1 MHEHRECYRF
11 PTRGTAKYLRNSS
24 TDWYACFITN
34 FSSQGI
40 GIGIPCNDNI
50 RIGSNLELTAIIHP
64 LSTPIT
70 ITGTIMWCDE
80 FNGYYDYDLV
90 VGIKCREITPVKKW
104 NLLGYAYSHCYVK
117 SNNIV
122 TCNTGR
128 PSTRKKEL
136 APLDHMVN
144 NLVEQY
150 ALVENIMNIRARI
163 TVTVNNQGWLKLSKS
178 QRYAFADKLYQILS
192 SMDYTEQ
199 IVVTNGD
206 GNRLASVV
214 RGGSSNRYMVVAG

>member
-1 MHEHRECYRF
+1 MQEHRGFCRF
-11 PTRGTAKYLRNSS
+11 PTRGTARYLRTSS
-24 TDWYACFITN
+24 NDWFACFITN
-34 FSSQGI
+34 FSSTGI
-40 GIGIPCNDNI
+40 GIGISCNDNI
-50 RIGSNLELTAIIHP
+50 RTGSDLELRAIIHP

-70 ITGTIMWCDE
+70 INGTIIWCDE
-80 FNGYYDYDLV
+80 FNGYYDYDMV
-90 VGIKCREITPVKKW
+90 AGIRCKEITPRKKW

-117 SNNIV
+117 CNNIV

-136 APLDHMVN
+136 SPLDLMVN

-150 ALVENIMNIRARI
+150 ALVENIKNIGGRV
-163 TVTVNNQGWLKLSKS
+163 TVTVNNQGWLTLSKS

-199 IVVTNGD
+199 VTVTNGD
-206 GNRLASVV
+206 GKKLASVV
-214 RGGSSNRYMVVAG
+214 RGGTSNRYMVVAG